1 MKVEPQNCILIEM
14 KTSPVLCYLIIMIIN
29 TGIIYIQ
36 IYSLSLRLLCRTL
49 WKLAEDFNNFR
60 IHFKIHKR
68 ELKEDFR
75 QNLH

>member
-1 MKVEPQNCILIEM
+1 
-14 KTSPVLCYLIIMIIN
+14 MIIN

-36 IYSLSLRLLCRTL
+36 IYSLSLRLQNSV
-49 WKLAEDFNNFR
+49 KLAEDFNNFR